1 MNLPR
6 MAMHAASGVALAVPV
21 LIASCLMLASCQ
33 KSLSGLRIAEQFG
46 LAYAPVT
53 IARELGFMEAALRE
67 AGLPDK
73 VEWLRL
79 GNTATIREAALA
91 GNVDAAFIG
100 IPPYLI
106 SKAGGMTWRI
116 AAGLNQSPNG
126 LVSNSDRIHGLG
138 DFKPGDRI
146 VVPQPGSIQHILL
159 AMGAERLLG
168 DPKRFDDQLVTM
180 SHPDGMQAL
189 LAGKEI
195 VAHFT
200 SSPYLALELSQPGVH
215 QIIDGQA
222 CFGGPFTFIVT
233 VATDNLVQSRPRV
246 YRAFMA
252 GLQKGIDYIREHP
265 EESARILAPL
275 YSMDVK
281 TVSTLLGEP
290 GNTYD
295 TAVVGMERFVDFM
308 KKTGY
313 LPAKFGYGDELF
325 WDPAV
330 ARGGDSK

>member
-1 MNLPR
+1 MKSQRRATL
-6 MAMHAASGVALAVPV
+6 VAIGIVLALMSPG
-21 LIASCLMLASCQ
+21 LILTSCQ
-33 KSLSGLRIAEQFG
+33 KSQSGLRIAEQFG

-53 IARELGFMEAALRE
+53 IARELGFMESALQD
-67 AGLPDK
+67 AGLPDQ

-116 AAGLNQSPNG
+116 AAGLNQSPNA
-126 LVSNSDRIHGLG
+126 LVSTSERIQSLA
-138 DFKPGDRI
+138 DFKPDDRI
-146 VVPQPGSIQHILL
+146 VLPQPGSIQHILL

-168 DPKRFDDQLVTM
+168 DARRFDNQLVTM

-200 SSPYLALELSQPGVH
+200 SSPYLALELKQPGVH
-215 QIIDGQA
+215 QIIDGQT

-233 VATDNLVQSRPRV
+233 VATDRLARTRPRV
-246 YRAFMA
+246 YQAFMA
-252 GLQKGIDYIREHP
+252 GLQRGMDYVREHP
-265 EESARILAPL
+265 DESALILAPL
-275 YSMDVK
+275 YSMDVE
-281 TVSTLLGEP
+281 TVRALLGEQ
-290 GNTYD
+290 GNEYGT
-295 TAVVGMERFVDFM
+295 TVVGLERFVDFM

-313 LPAKFGYGDELF
+313 LPGKFSYGDELY

-330 ARGGDSK
+330 ARGGERK

>member
-1 MNLPR
+1 MNPR
-6 MAMHAASGVALAVPV
+6 RYP
-21 LIASCLMLASCQ
+21 LIAVSVIMLGASLSSCQ
-33 KSLSGLRIAEQFG
+33 KSQSGLRIAEQFG

-53 IARELGFMEAALRE
+53 IARQLGFMDEALKE

-79 GNTATIREAALA
+79 ANTATIREAALA
-91 GNVDAAFIG
+91 GNVDAAFMG

-116 AAGLNQSPNG
+116 AAGLNQSPNA
-126 LVSNSDRIHGLG
+126 LVSGSARIQNLD
-138 DFKPGDRI
+138 DFKPEDRI
-146 VVPQPGSIQHILL
+146 VLPQPGSIQHILL
-159 AMGAERLLG
+159 AMGAQRLLG
-168 DPKRFDDQLVTM
+168 DAKRFDNQLVTM

-200 SSPYLALELSQPGVH
+200 SSPYLALELKQPGIH
-215 QIIDGQA
+215 QILDGRT
-222 CFGGPFTFIVT
+222 CFGGPYTFIVT
-233 VATDNLVQSRPRV
+233 VATDKLAQTRPRV

-252 GLQKGIDYIREHP
+252 GLRKGIDYVREHP

-275 YSMDVK
+275 YSMDVE
-281 TVSTLLGEP
+281 TVMALLGEQ
-290 GNTYD
+290 GNEYGT
-295 TAVVGMERFVDFM
+295 TVLGLGRFVDFM
-308 KKTGY
+308 KETGY
-313 LPAKFGYGDELF
+313 LPEKFSYGDDLY

-330 ARGGDSK
+330 ARGDVRQ